1 MQLVHAVDTLCFRRQ
16 RRNKAEALWTRWAEH
31 SRVGSRTP
39 SRGLQAITN
48 ACHPHVCG
56 LSPARTLTS
65 VLYVTRTGNE
75 EYQFGDFT
83 RSAVEGTKVGVE
95 DAVKKVTGNEEYQCD
110 TGLSPQTGSTRSEAA
125 AKPLHTTA
133 KPSTPLWPALRTLV
147 PWCSRAVGDVTKSIL
162 AAADQSVNEYV
173 NDIQKR
179 LLGDLTQAQRDA
191 LVAVGLKTGAMCVLA
206 YGLVDK
212 LLRAISFVLAW
223 AASISSTHLSP
234 LAPGQWRAFMTTHAT
249 IRMVYVPVLFPLH
262 VLATVALALPYR
274 SLILSLQR
282 RLPLQNRPWLNAGLA
297 LSIAFALGTGLA
309 TGVAA
314 LGVRLA
320 SLVVGVPVFV

>member
-16 RRNKAEALWTRWAEH
+16 RRNKAEALWTKWAEH
-31 SRVGSRTP
+31 SRVGSRTL
-39 SRGLQAITN
+39 SRGLQAI
-48 ACHPHVCG
+48 
-56 LSPARTLTS
+56 SPAHATLTRA
-65 VLYVTRTGNE
+65 VCHKCPYVTRTGNE

-125 AKPLHTTA
+125 AKP
-133 KPSTPLWPALRTLV
+133 STPLWPALRTLG

-274 SLILSLQR
+274 SFILSLQR

-314 LGVRLA
+314 LGVGLA

>member
-1 MQLVHAVDTLCFRRQ
+1 MS
-16 RRNKAEALWTRWAEH
+16 E
-31 SRVGSRTP
+31 
-39 SRGLQAITN
+39 
-48 ACHPHVCG
+48 
-56 LSPARTLTS
+56 
-65 VLYVTRTGNE
+65 YVT
-75 EYQFGDFT
+75 D
-83 RSAVEGTKVGVE
+83 
-95 DAVKKVTGNEEYQCD
+95 
-110 TGLSPQTGSTRSEAA
+110 L
-125 AKPLHTTA
+125 
-133 KPSTPLWPALRTLV
+133 
-147 PWCSRAVGDVTKSIL
+147 
-162 AAADQSVNEYV
+162 
-173 NDIQKR
+173 QKR

-191 LVAVGLKTGAMCVLA
+191 LVAVGLKTGAMFVLA

-249 IRMVYVPVLFPLH
+249 IRMVYVPVVFPLH

-274 SLILSLQR
+274 SFILSLQR

-314 LGVRLA
+314 VGVGLA
-320 SLVVGVPVFV
+320 SLVVRVPVFV

>member
-1 MQLVHAVDTLCFRRQ
+1 M
-16 RRNKAEALWTRWAEH
+16 
-31 SRVGSRTP
+31 
-39 SRGLQAITN
+39 
-48 ACHPHVCG
+48 CG
-56 LSPARTLTS
+56 LSPSRTLTS

-95 DAVKKVTGNEEYQCD
+95 DAVKKVTGNEEYQCNTD
-110 TGLSPQTGSTRSEAA
+110 SNLTRSKAA

-133 KPSTPLWPALRTLV
+133 KPSTPLWPALRTLG

-314 LGVRLA
+314 LGVGLA

>member
-1 MQLVHAVDTLCFRRQ
+1 M
-16 RRNKAEALWTRWAEH
+16 
-31 SRVGSRTP
+31 
-39 SRGLQAITN
+39 
-48 ACHPHVCG
+48 
-56 LSPARTLTS
+56 
-65 VLYVTRTGNE
+65 
-75 EYQFGDFT
+75 
-83 RSAVEGTKVGVE
+83 
-95 DAVKKVTGNEEYQCD
+95 
-110 TGLSPQTGSTRSEAA
+110 
-125 AKPLHTTA
+125 
-133 KPSTPLWPALRTLV
+133 
-147 PWCSRAVGDVTKSIL
+147 
-162 AAADQSVNEYV
+162 NEYV

-274 SLILSLQR
+274 SFILSLQR

-309 TGVAA
+309 TGVAT
-314 LGVRLA
+314 LGVGLA